1 MGRGSGNDKAMTGQR
16 QAMSPRLSPRSL
28 QGEELDTTER
38 FNNFCSAYEKGNH
51 PDLTDHLEGLPSD
64 QRASLTDRINRYL
77 KPGGA
82 PGSSLTP
89 EKPGVCLIS
98 HPDKPCEDRYF
109 LSDNLAAVIDGMGGY
124 QGGAEVAQGAV
135 DKLSQI
141 QNQPREE
148 GWTMQAILQMREDL
162 LTNREGKANACVTL
176 AWQDGQRIEVAWC
189 GDCRAYLID
198 ASGELHLLTEDHSS
212 WQKEIPNELV
222 EDARLALDQC
232 DSKQQAMELH
242 GRHAAHAWQR
252 RNSVSS
258 ALALGPIEMISGDLE
273 PGDRVLICS
282 DGVHDNL
289 SQEQIQLCLAQE
301 GDAAEN
307 LGRAAFEASSS
318 SSGRAKPDDICCVVL
333 SPEGV
338 STKGVH
344 NEAVPKVNATDS
356 ASFAFEAGHHSFKRN
371 TKPQPK
377 KQAASSAGP
386 PNNNGGGNNL
396 DPEKAYEA
404 LRDKANDALR
414 SRRLPDETHNHTGD
428 NTWDPEKTDR
438 ASIN

>member
-28 QGEELDTTER
+28 QGEELDTNER
-38 FNNFCSAYEKGNH
+38 FDNFCSAYEKGNH

-258 ALALGPIEMISGDLE
+258 ALALGPIEMIGGDLK

-289 SQEQIQLCLAQE
+289 SQEQIRLCLAQE
-301 GDAAEN
+301 GDIAEN
-307 LGRAAFEASSS
+307 LGQAAFAASSS

-414 SRRLPDETHNHTGD
+414 SRRLPDETNNNKGD
-428 NTWDPEKTDR
+428 NNWDPEKTDR

>member
-289 SQEQIQLCLAQE
+289 SQEQIRLCLAQE

-333 SPEGV
+333 PCESVGA
-338 STKGVH
+338 KGVH
-344 NEAVPKVNATDS
+344 NEAAPQVNATDS

-371 TKPQPK
+371 TEPQPK

-414 SRRLPDETHNHTGD
+414 SRRLPDETNNNKGD
-428 NTWDPEKTDR
+428 NNWDPEKTDR